1 MKIAN
6 SKKQLSVIIGKQKQ
20 PKEIFEPLLRLVD
33 TIWVDRALVG
43 KTQEFRLQFK
53 TLPMQQSALTAQ
65 QLQVYARN
73 IIEMLACVL
82 KNGYL
87 CKQPEQPEKE
97 QKQQQP

>member
-53 TLPMQQSALTAQ
+53 TLPM
-65 QLQVYARN
+65 
-73 IIEMLACVL
+73 
-82 KNGYL
+82 
-87 CKQPEQPEKE
+87 
-97 QKQQQP
+97 